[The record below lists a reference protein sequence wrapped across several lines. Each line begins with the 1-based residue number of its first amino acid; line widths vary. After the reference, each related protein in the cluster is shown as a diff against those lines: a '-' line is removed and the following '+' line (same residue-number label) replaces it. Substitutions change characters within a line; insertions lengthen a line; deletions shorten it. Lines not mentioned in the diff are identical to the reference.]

1 MTKEHCSIMVNSRF
15 TVGKD
20 ITFLESMLHSK
31 EVSPF
36 STSAVVFHSLCTGQ
50 TQFEPYTL
58 KPFFYSY
65 ARSQSMIGI
74 GRIENRRRSWGC
86 LGRRVVVWSAMD
98 LKGSWDVRFASLSLR
113 HNVHRNDTCY
123 QVPSTLLWL
132 NTPLPR
138 VNGQDHGER

>member
-1 MTKEHCSIMVNSRF
+1 
-15 TVGKD
+15 
-20 ITFLESMLHSK
+20 
-31 EVSPF
+31 
-36 STSAVVFHSLCTGQ
+36 
-50 TQFEPYTL
+50 
-58 KPFFYSY
+58 
-65 ARSQSMIGI
+65 MIGI

-113 HNVHRNDTCY
+113 HNVHRNDTCS